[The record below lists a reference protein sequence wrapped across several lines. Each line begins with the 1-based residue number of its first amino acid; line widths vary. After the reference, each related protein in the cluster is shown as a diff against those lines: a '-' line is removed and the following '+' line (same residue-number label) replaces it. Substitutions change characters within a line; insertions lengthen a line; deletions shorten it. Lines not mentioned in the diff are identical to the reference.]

1 MVFNGVNSDKSIRA
15 LSGKRILRCLSVVLV
30 VVAALWFGFNVAG
43 KILCPIAIAQIAE
56 LTNTQINVG
65 SVDLNLDGSV
75 FIEDLSIK
83 LYQKQTEDDEILSA
97 QGVYARFGIISLLLL
112 RPQLKEISVND
123 FAFNARYDSDAHR
136 WNLADLKLNLPKKG
150 PGKMPLILLER
161 GILRYSEQSQG
172 LAKVIAAVPVNLT
185 LRPAEKTEDGCIF
198 YITMAKKAGFDRS
211 VLMGFYRPGRVKI
224 TGALSSVH
232 FPLFEMPW
240 SISVFDAELDYDR
253 SRDYS
258 LKLKIKDLLSKN
270 VSTGGAF
277 GSGGPSFLERFGLYN
292 ALQKFLNRYRPVG
305 EIDLDVEVSGNLSRP
320 SESALLGKVHCK
332 DISICDRK
340 FPYRIEQ
347 LAGEIGLTERSA
359 TLNNLCG
366 SHGNVKL
373 FFNGW
378 SRDFGPDW
386 KYQIWITSDNMVL
399 DDALYDALS
408 TKQKRFWSAFSPS
421 GVAAID
427 YRVSRKSATD
437 KKKILTVELFGVDAA
452 YHHFPYPLG
461 NLTGRLLF
469 DPDNITISNLRSQL
483 NGREITLNGRVT
495 ACSTD
500 RPICD
505 ISVKAEDVLLDSI
518 LGSALSDRQRYF
530 YEQLDMTGSA
540 DADIEI
546 FTPKE
551 DSAPTTFIA
560 DVSLKKT
567 SLKVP
572 ELQKESETEML
583 EVNKLPLLVSD
594 ISASVVFTPGL
605 IRIENFAGRYGQGP
619 VSLTGRI
626 WTGDESQQPRY
637 CLSINTEQ
645 IEINDDLI
653 FVLPASLEKVVSE
666 LHLGGQINL
675 TADLNRAGT
684 DDCPDYKMTVDCLGN
699 NIDFEE
705 FRYPIKDITGSLTI
719 TKKGV
724 EMKDITATV
733 VDDVRMEPKAS
744 GVKINGQVSLVD
756 DDFDN
761 GRLQPSSADI
771 TLTAET
777 FRVKGKA
784 FRSLKADVYYDPS
797 RQSWVAEN
805 FLADSYGG
813 KVTGNL
819 QLKQSANRPLEYLL
833 QIGFNDIDLE
843 RFLSDTKHKQTNQN
857 GYTSGKM
864 DGSLSIA
871 GPLAENLPRIG
882 QCRFQI
888 VDMQVGKLSPLAKLL
903 NVLQL
908 NESKDF
914 AFDRM
919 LVDSYI
925 NHDKL
930 FFEQFDLSGESVA
943 FNGTGWLNLKTEDVD
958 LTLTA
963 RGRRLATAEPSVFQ
977 SLTEDIGRAVVRMDV
992 TGNVYDPQVKTST
1005 FPAIKEAMEI
1015 LGTEPDESK

>member
-1 MVFNGVNSDKSIRA
+1 M
-15 LSGKRILRCLSVVLV
+15 VVLV
-30 VVAALWFGFNVAG
+30 VVAALWFGFNLAG

-65 SVDLNLDGSV
+65 SVDLHLDGSV

-83 LYQKQTEDDEILSA
+83 LYQKQAEDDEILSA
-97 QGVYARFGIISLLLL
+97 QGVYARFGVISLLLL

-123 FAFNARYDSDAHR
+123 FAFNARYDLDTHR

-161 GILRYSEQSQG
+161 GILRYSELSEGQ
-172 LAKVIAAVPVNLT
+172 AKVIAAVPLNLT
-185 LRPAEKTEDGCIF
+185 FRPAEKTQDGCVF

-211 VLMGFYRPGRVKI
+211 VLMGFYRPGRIKI
-224 TGALSSVH
+224 TGAISSVH

-258 LKLKIKDLLSKN
+258 LKLKIKDLLSKD
-270 VSTGGAF
+270 VSTVGAF
-277 GSGGPSFLERFGLYN
+277 GSGRPSFLERFGLYK

-305 EIDLDVEVSGNLSRP
+305 KIDLNVEVSGNLSRP

-332 DISICDRK
+332 NISIRDRK
-340 FPYRIEQ
+340 FPYLVKQ
-347 LAGEIGLTERSA
+347 LTGEIGLTERSA

-366 SHGNVKL
+366 SHGDVKL

-386 KYQIWITSDNMVL
+386 KYQIWITSDNMAL

-408 TKQKRFWSAFSPS
+408 TRQKRFWSAFSPS
-421 GVAAID
+421 GIAAID
-427 YRVSRKSATD
+427 YRVSRKSQTD
-437 KKKILTVELFGVDAA
+437 KKKILTVELLGVDAA
-452 YHHFPYPLG
+452 YRHFPYPLE

-469 DPDNITISNLRSQL
+469 DPDNITISNLLSQL
-483 NGREITLNGRVT
+483 NGRKITLNGSVT
-495 ACSTD
+495 ACRTD

-505 ISVKAEDVLLDSI
+505 ISVRAEDIPLDSI
-518 LGSALSDRQRYF
+518 LASALSDRQRYF

-546 FTPKE
+546 FTPKQ
-551 DSAPTTFIA
+551 DFAPTTFIA
-560 DVSLKKT
+560 DVSCKKT
-567 SLKVP
+567 SLRVP
-572 ELQKESETEML
+572 TLQKEDKTGALKINQS
-583 EVNKLPLLVSD
+583 PLLVSD

-626 WTGDESQQPRY
+626 WTADEAQQPRY
-637 CLSINTEQ
+637 CLFLNTEQ

-653 FVLPASLEKVVSE
+653 SVLPASLEKVVSE
-666 LHLGGQINL
+666 LHLSGQINL

-699 NIDFEE
+699 SIDFEQ
-705 FRYPIKDITGSLTI
+705 FPYPIKDITGSLTI

-724 EMKDITATV
+724 EMEDITATV
-733 VDDVRMEPKAS
+733 SDDVRLEPKAS
-744 GVKINGQVSLVD
+744 WVKINGQVALVD
-756 DDFDN
+756 DDFDS
-761 GRLQPSSADI
+761 GRMQVSTADI

-777 FRVKGKA
+777 LRVKDKA
-784 FRSLKADVYYDPS
+784 FSSLKADVYYDPS
-797 RQSWVAEN
+797 RQSWVTEN
-805 FLADSYGG
+805 FIADSYGG
-813 KVTGNL
+813 KVTGKL

-833 QIGFNDIDLE
+833 QIGFNNIDLE

-864 DGSLSIA
+864 DGSLSTA
-871 GPLAENLPRIG
+871 GLLGENLPRIG
-882 QCRFQI
+882 RCRFQI
-888 VDMQVGKLSPLAKLL
+888 VDMQVGELSPLAKLL
-903 NVLQL
+903 NVLKL
-908 NESKDF
+908 TETKDF

-930 FFEQFDLSGESVA
+930 LFEQFDLSGESLA
-943 FNGTGWLNLKTEDVD
+943 FNGTGRLNLKTEDVD

-963 RGRRLATAEPSVFQ
+963 RGRRLAAAEPSVLQ
-977 SLTEDIGRAVVRMDV
+977 SLTESLGGAVVRMDV
-992 TGNVYDPQVKTST
+992 TGNVYNPHVKTPA
-1005 FPAIKEAMEI
+1005 FPVIKEAVEI
-1015 LGTEPDESK
+1015 LGTKQNESN